1 MPKFKKNAGLYSK
14 YLLDKKEEQAQ
25 QSLHTKYKIED
36 QNIKIVE
43 KSSFTK
49 YLVKGVSGI
58 FVWSA
63 RIIIFMLVVI
73 ALITLAYPTSRNAL
87 FLVIEQLIEQIRILL
102 GV

>member
-102 GV
+102 GI